1 MNKKTV
7 LIMVCTLIIISGLTL
22 CTKIKANN
30 RTNGYKTEIENNDT
44 KISIIKD
51 IQHSLHILAEKVRIE
66 QDNNNGFDEL
76 LSQKWHE
83 YENIKESLKTK
94 NLELSAKI
102 EEESK
107 RKYVGDFTITYYC
120 PCVKC
125 NGKYTT
131 TATGTKFQPYKT
143 IAVDPKIIP
152 LGSLV
157 HIQDLTYIA
166 EDTGGGIKG
175 NRIDICVSTHQEAL
189 TLGRLDNIPV
199 YIINK

>member
-1 MNKKTV
+1 MNKKTL
-7 LIMVCTLIIISGLTL
+7 LIMVCTLIVITGLTL
-22 CTKIKANN
+22 CSKINANN
-30 RTNGYKTEIENNDT
+30 RVNGYKTALEDNTI
-44 KISIIKD
+44 KISVLED
-51 IQHSLHILAEKVRIE
+51 VQYSLHVLAEKVRIE
-66 QDNNNGFDEL
+66 KDNNNGFDVL

-83 YENIKESLKTK
+83 YEDAKKSLKTK

-131 TATGTKFQPYKT
+131 TATGAKFQPYKT
-143 IAVDPKIIP
+143 IAVDPKVIP

-189 TLGRLDNIPV
+189 ALGRLDNVPV
-199 YIINK
+199 YIVNK